1 MLRSLFSGISGLRA
15 HQQMMDVVGNN
26 ISNVNTAGY
35 KTANVVFED
44 IVSQQVLNPGAP
56 VPVVGGNQFVRPNGG
71 VNGGQIGLG
80 VRIAEVSNNFSQ
92 GSAQIT
98 GKNTDMMIQGDGFF
112 VVNNG
117 SENLY
122 TRAGS
127 FNLDANGSLVTPDGT
142 IVQGWMANPQ
152 GTIDANSTPS
162 GIKLPVG
169 QLLPPVAS
177 TLEVVN
183 GNIPSNAIVGTKL
196 VSSII
201 TYDAL
206 GNQINVPTNFEKLSD
221 GGSGGS
227 NTWKLSIGEDGTA
240 NETAGI
246 TLTFGP
252 DGKLTDPLT
261 GALLAANAGVLTLDA
276 NTGKITT
283 TTAQTTTALA
293 GPPVVPSVT
302 LNVDVT
308 GITQYGNENTLS
320 TLSQDG
326 FAMGSLQGISL
337 TREGVLI
344 GVFSNGNKQPM
355 AQLAIANFNNPGGLE
370 KVGNTS
376 FRTAVNSG
384 VAQIGTATVG
394 GRGVIAGGTLEMSN
408 VDLAAEFTN
417 LIVAQRGFQAN
428 SKIMTTS
435 DEMLNE
441 LVNLKR

>member
-26 ISNVNTAGY
+26 IANVNTAGY

-44 IVSQQVLNPGAP
+44 IISQQVLNPGAP
-56 VPVVGGNQFVRPNGG
+56 VPVTGGNQFVRPMGG

-80 VRIAEVSNNFSQ
+80 VRLAEVSNNFSQ

-127 FNLDANGSLVTPDGT
+127 FNLDANGSLVSPDGA
-142 IVQGWMANPQ
+142 IVQGWPADAT
-152 GTIDANSTPS
+152 GKIDNNSTPKS
-162 GIKLPVG
+162 LMLPVG
-169 QLLPPVAS
+169 QLLPPVKS
-177 TLEVVN
+177 TLETVN
-183 GNIPSNAIVGTKL
+183 GNLPSDAQVGTKL
-196 VSSII
+196 ISSIV

-206 GNQINVPTNFEKLSD
+206 GNQHNVPTNYEKI
-221 GGSGGS
+221 GT
-227 NTWKLSIGEDGTA
+227 NTWQLSIGEDGSADESTP
-240 NETAGI
+240 I
-246 TLTFGP
+246 TLTFGV
-252 DGKLTDPLT
+252 DGKLTTTT
-261 GALLAANAGVLTLDA
+261 GTPPNEVTALVAGNAAFTLDP
-276 NTGKITT
+276 NTMQITT
-283 TTAQTTTALA
+283 TTAQNSGTAISLKI
-293 GPPVVPSVT
+293 
-302 LNVDVT
+302 NVT
-308 GITQYGNENTLS
+308 GLTQYGHENTVS

-326 FAMGSLQGISL
+326 FGMGSLQGISL
-337 TREGVLI
+337 TREGVII
-344 GVFSNGNKQPM
+344 GIFSNGNKQPM
-355 AQLAIANFNNPGGLE
+355 GQLAVANFNNPGGLE
-370 KVGNTS
+370 KIGNTS
-376 FRTAVNSG
+376 FRTSVNSG
-384 VAQIGTATVG
+384 VAQVGTATVG